1 MEKKSNGKWSSNAG
15 KGQKKNE
22 QGLIKPHFALSS
34 ATGVLADLE
43 QSSLS
48 SPALD
53 SLSVKWRNNVGLWK
67 NVMSFS

>member
-15 KGQKKNE
+15 KGQKNE
-22 QGLIKPHFALSS
+22 QGLIKPQFALSS
-34 ATGVLADLE
+34 ATGILADLE

-53 SLSVKWRNNVGLWK
+53 SLSVKWRNETGLWK
-67 NVMSFS
+67 TVVSFS

>member
-15 KGQKKNE
+15 KGQKNE
-22 QGLIKPHFALSS
+22 QGLIKAQFALRS
-34 ATGVLADLE
+34 AAGLLVDLE

-53 SLSVKWRNNVGLWK
+53 SLSVKWGNDIGLWK
-67 NVMSFS
+67 NIVSFS